1 MLNRNPFTQDL
12 LSIEL
17 IDSIVSIAMIIKL
30 NKTKSLFDQDVRLPS
45 ISLEESFQILL
56 STP

>member
-1 MLNRNPFTQDL
+1 MLDRNPFTQDL

-17 IDSIVSIAMIIKL
+17 IDSVVSIAVIIKL

-45 ISLEESFQILL
+45 ISLEESFEVLL
-56 STP
+56 SAP